1 MMAVK
6 PSERNEMSAVYST
19 FRDVSGILT
28 PGVAWLVLQ
37 FLPLVGLFVVTAMG
51 ALIAAFI
58 ATKLHRQL
66 GVEGANRLRSVR
78 ALG

>member
-1 MMAVK
+1 L
-6 PSERNEMSAVYST
+6 
-19 FRDVSGILT
+19 I

-66 GVEGANRLRSVR
+66 GVEGANRLRSAR